1 MSQNTHELPLGDTW
15 DSNPTVWKNFVLW
28 LIEHQGLHKQGH
40 LRVIAEIERE
50 LESWNL
56 TLTQKSLQG
65 NVEDLTRWLL
75 AFG

>member
-15 DSNPTVWKNFVLW
+15 EENPSAWKNFVLW
-28 LIEHQGLHKQGH
+28 LIEQKGLEKQGH
-40 LRVIAEIERE
+40 MLVMEEIERE

-65 NVEDLTRWLL
+65 SSEDLTRWILSY
-75 AFG
+75 A